1 MVSKFEDGKFILSI
15 FYKVLSFIKKG
26 EIVSFLK
33 LTIYLSI
40 YFDERQKGI
49 RYYELTIIKLA
60 YHNLSP
66 PFCIS

>member
-1 MVSKFEDGKFILSI
+1 MVDDGKFMLSN

-33 LTIYLSI
+33 LIIYLSI

-49 RYYELTIIKLA
+49 YIFIMLILSNCYMLT
-60 YHNLSP
+60 
-66 PFCIS
+66 